1 MQEGEGLGGVR
12 LDRMVRLFLC
22 FARRTLSV
30 ADVLDS
36 PIALHRIILTLLL
49 ILILVLAV
57 RSRGGSGSGWKGKL
71 MRGLDGASGSD
82 EEDDRSSSRDVA
94 RRTMRTN

>member
-1 MQEGEGLGGVR
+1 MQEGEGLRGVR
-12 LDRMVRLFLC
+12 LDRMVRIFLYV
-22 FARRTLSV
+22 ARRTHSV
-30 ADVLDS
+30 TDFLGA

-57 RSRGGSGSGWKGKL
+57 HSRGGSGSWWKGKL
-71 MRGLDGASGSD
+71 MHGLDGASDSD

-94 RRTMRTN
+94 RRAN